1 MKKLTVTQAIEAI
14 KAEPTTEGIEAVLM
28 QCTKADMVRVHD
40 ELTGHAYG
48 QSVNG
53 TTKEVLASYVA
64 WSIQKRRE
72 DDAFRALSVSEK
84 LTELKELKW
93 TDLTGRLYQCTV
105 DELKELAVLLGV
117 KANERDNSLD
127 IDFWVFF
134 VEDALKA
141 QRVEGIVKEMLKA
154 GASGAEVHVKL
165 YNLPIAIVAMLMLKA
180 GLKAYNCYE
189 EGKNEAVWRLTQH
202 YVEMFESTPLEDA
215 EYSDAGGDNSA
226 PEQDI
231 PEAHTADQIESEAEE
246 AVIAEEAAECAKEY
260 ETHRE
265 YANSL
270 KPLLRELSK
279 KERLYRPGDK
289 DAQALRIELLVKE
302 WEYLQARLECLRLR
316 KRLKGLVRMLPVG
329 ARGKFFLRE

>member
-1 MKKLTVTQAIEAI
+1 MKKLTVAQAIEAI
-14 KAEPTTEGIEAVLM
+14 KVEPTTESIEAVLM

-84 LTELKELKW
+84 LTELKELKRL
-93 TDLTGRLYQCTV
+93 DLTGRLCQCTME
-105 DELKELAVLLGV
+105 ELKTMALILGV
-117 KANERDNSLD
+117 RASEFEDNTD
-127 IDFWVFF
+127 VDFWVFL
-134 VEDALKA
+134 VEDALKG
-141 QRVEGIVKEMLKA
+141 QRVEAEVRKMIEA
-154 GASGAEVHVKL
+154 GASTKEVHMKL
-165 YNLPIAIVAMLMLKA
+165 YYVPTRIIQLAMLRA
-180 GLKAYNCYE
+180 GLQAYDPST
-189 EGKNEAVWRLTQH
+189 EGKNAAVWRLTRH
-202 YVEMFESTPLEDA
+202 YVYMYERPPLEDA